1 MVQNRNFSNLKQL
14 APIFVAFLTTC
25 TVVAVADSTE
35 VTASATPSTNTGFRP
50 ALDTYITSESNGYG
64 VYEVRQ
70 SNVFRPGETL
80 ILYVEPEGM
89 TYRPITEGN
98 DQLYNIKMSADIII
112 SDNQGNVLAEIPD
125 LPLMNIVSH
134 YQNKELN
141 LDLSVE
147 QQSPFPPGDYVIKYV
162 VTDDNSGES
171 FEITKNIAIS
181 GQ

>member
-1 MVQNRNFSNLKQL
+1 MKSSVQSG
-14 APIFVAFLTTC
+14 FVPVSLS
-25 TVVAVADSTE
+25 VIIVAVITLATLSFDE
-35 VTASATPSTNTGFRP
+35 LQASSNNITGFRP
-50 ALDTYITSESNGYG
+50 VLDTYITSESDGYG
-64 VYEVRQ
+64 VYEARQ
-70 SNVFRPGETL
+70 SNVFSPSETL

-89 TYRPITEGN
+89 TYKPITVGN

-134 YQNKELN
+134 HQNKELN

-162 VTDDNSGES
+162 VTDDNSGKS